1 MRIVEIISGL
11 GLGGA
16 EQALANRLEHAPND
30 IQTHI
35 LVTGSQDSHLVDRVR
50 SQATLHHAVNSTE
63 RLINE
68 IQPDLV
74 ITHNP
79 RETLRILANPSL
91 SRRFPVVVVAHNE
104 ITSEYKIKAN
114 LLDLALPRVNPR
126 ARMHIA
132 VSTRAAAG
140 PQCSGASDIR
150 VCVLGSTFDKSRQP
164 LLHFWPQDANHR
176 LLVLN
181 RLSPQKNLP
190 ALVEATTRHRH
201 LLRAFN
207 FHIVIA
213 GDGELMKALQSAIS
227 EQGIEDLISLPGWID
242 DKDGL
247 IAAAHTLLVTS
258 SNEGGPLTLYEA
270 LLAGIRVVSTPVGAA
285 ADVLLDDPHLR
296 MLPTATS
303 QALANGLEQVVH
315 DSPLDGNEVE
325 RRRSR
330 YQWLQAKARASAFYD
345 LCRQALS

>member
-16 EQALANRLEHAPND
+16 EQALVTRLEHAPND
-30 IQTHI
+30 VQTHV
-35 LVTGSQDSHLVDRVR
+35 LVTGSQDSHLIDRVGP
-50 SQATLHHAVNSTE
+50 QATLHRTVTATK
-63 RLINE
+63 RFINE
-68 IQPDLV
+68 IQPDLL

-79 RETLRILANPSL
+79 REALKLLAHPSL
-91 SRRFPVVVVAHNE
+91 SRRYPVVVVAHNE
-104 ITSEYKIKAN
+104 ITSEYRIKAN
-114 LLDLALPRVNPR
+114 FLDLALPRVNPR

-140 PQCSGASDIR
+140 PQCRGGSDIR
-150 VCVLGSTFDKSRQP
+150 VCLLGSTFDQSRPP
-164 LLHFWPQDANHR
+164 LLHFWPEGSKHR
-176 LLVLN
+176 VLVLN

-190 ALVEATTRHRH
+190 ALVEATTRHQD
-201 LLRAFN
+201 LLRASSA
-207 FHIVIA
+207 HIVIA
-213 GDGELMKALQSAIS
+213 GDGELMETLRSTIT
-227 EQGIEDLISLPGWID
+227 ENGITDLISLPGWID

-285 ADVLLDDPHLR
+285 SDVLVDDPNFR
-296 MLPTATS
+296 ILPAATP
-303 QALANGLEQVVH
+303 QALANGLEALVN
-315 DSPLDGNEVE
+315 DSPLNGNEVE
-325 RRRSR
+325 TRRSR
-330 YQWLQAKARASAFYD
+330 YQWLQAKARAITFYD